1 MCRCTYKY
9 SQRLR
14 VRLHGFPRRIALDAT
29 LGDSPNIALDPRQLR
44 HVHTITDRFSLANT
58 YIINDEALV
67 IVDPGSELNVR
78 LTLAYLQRFLHRSSN
93 DIDLIVL
100 THLHPDHT
108 AGVSALRAVCHAPV
122 AASAVA
128 RKLAEEE
135 EQGRRFMPGIS
146 HFAGQM
152 MPGVLHHLD
161 IFSPPYARQVRMID
175 LWLEDV
181 EGLPHHND
189 WRIIASPGHTPESLC
204 LYNAFTRELL
214 CGDTLITFE
223 EGSPLLRGGP
233 HSTPGTNRRQLEDTL
248 RLLRSLDV
256 RYLYPGHGR
265 PILAKSPLHIV
276 SVAW

>member
-1 MCRCTYKY
+1 M
-9 SQRLR
+9 
-14 VRLHGFPRRIALDAT
+14 DAT
-29 LGDSPNIALDPRQLR
+29 LGNSPNIALDPRQLR
-44 HVHTITDRFSLANT
+44 RVHTITDRFSLANT
-58 YIINDEALV
+58 YIIDDEALV

-108 AGVSALRAVCHAPV
+108 AGVNALRAVCHAPV

-128 RKLAEEE
+128 RELAEEE
-135 EQGRRFMPGIS
+135 QDRRIMPGIT
-146 HFAGQM
+146 HFAGQI

-161 IFSPPYARQVRMID
+161 IFSPPYARQMQMID

-181 EGLPHHND
+181 EGLPRHTD

-204 LYNAFTRELL
+204 LYNPFTRELL

-223 EGSPLLRGGP
+223 EGSPLLHIGPRSIRGA
-233 HSTPGTNRRQLEDTL
+233 NRRQLEDTL

-265 PILAKSPLHIV
+265 PILAMSPLHTV

>member
-1 MCRCTYKY
+1 
-9 SQRLR
+9 
-14 VRLHGFPRRIALDAT
+14 LDAT
-29 LGDSPNIALDPRQLR
+29 PGDSPHIPCDSRQLR
-44 HVHTITDRFSLANT
+44 HVHTISDRFSLANT
-58 YIINDEALV
+58 YIIDDEALV

-78 LTLAYLQRFLHRSSN
+78 LMLAYLQRFLHRSSN

-108 AGVSALRAVCHAPV
+108 AGVNALRAVCHAPV

-135 EQGRRFMPGIS
+135 VQGRRIMPGIT

-161 IFSPPYARQVRMID
+161 IFSPPYARQMRMID

-181 EGLPHHND
+181 EGLPHHTD

-233 HSTPGTNRRQLEDTL
+233 HSTHGTNRHQLEDTL

-265 PILAKSPLHIV
+265 PILAKSPLHTV
-276 SVAW
+276 SIAW